1 MQLSERMMI
10 ERYELGSAREDAALR
25 ARGGAALT
33 ALTLTLTATA
43 VLLIVGVV
51 QKFEGWAHLVV
62 LGGLLTAA
70 VGLMIALSPN
80 RRGA

>member
-25 ARGGAALT
+25 PRGGAALT

-62 LGGLLTAA
+62 LGGLLTT
-70 VGLMIALSPN
+70 VIGLMIALSPN